1 MRVKV
6 INKRPASVLQK
17 KRVCAYARVSTDSRR
32 QEDSLENQ
40 METYERLITG
50 NPEYEFIGVFADQ
63 GISGYCENRPQFQR
77 MMEKARA
84 GEIDLIIT
92 KSISRFARNTVTVL
106 KFARELKELGVGIFF
121 EEQNINTLSGDG
133 EMMLAVL
140 ASFAQEESRSMSEN
154 NKWSIRKK
162 FERGEVMITTS
173 RFLGYD
179 KNEYG
184 DLIVNRKEAEIV
196 SLTFDLY
203 LMNVGSSRIG
213 ELLDYLGVKTV
224 TGTTWESGTINGL
237 LCNEKYKGDFHLQK
251 YYTPENKR
259 NHTRKEE
266 QLLSYENQV
275 NYYTNYISENP
286 LYEYAGTYA
295 DEGISGTNTK
305 KRDEFNRMIA
315 DCRAG
320 KIDMIITKSISRF
333 ARNTLDCL
341 NYVRELK
348 DLGIGIIFEKENINT
363 LDAKGEVLL
372 TILSSL
378 AQDESRSISEN
389 CTWGIRRRF
398 ETGKHK
404 MSTKRFLGYDT
415 DETGKLVINR
425 TQEPIVVRLYQ
436 EFMDGKT
443 TDYIKRIFERE
454 GVKNWDG
461 GTKWQS
467 TTLMSMLENEKY
479 KGDALLQKS
488 YTVDFLTKKRTQ
500 NKGEIQMFYV
510 EDDHDAIISK
520 RIWECVQLEI
530 KRRKKYLEE
539 HGTNSYSHRPE
550 SNPFASKIICGDCNK
565 VFARK
570 GWRSSTGV
578 DRKVWQCSERYKVK
592 GVMGCANRHVEE
604 ETLIKAYLMAWNA
617 LVENREDFMEQWTE
631 QLQSEN
637 LLEGYRAEKFIEY
650 TDGAEPLTEMDTD
663 FMLKTL
669 DHIKVFEDGT
679 LLVVFLDG
687 TEIECKNEEE

>member
-1 MRVKV
+1 M
-6 INKRPASVLQK
+6 A
-17 KRVCAYARVSTDSRR
+17 AYCRVSTD
-32 QEDSLENQ
+32 Q
-40 METYERLITG
+40 
-50 NPEYEFIGVFADQ
+50 
-63 GISGYCENRPQFQR
+63 
-77 MMEKARA
+77 
-84 GEIDLIIT
+84 
-92 KSISRFARNTVTVL
+92 
-106 KFARELKELGVGIFF
+106 
-121 EEQNINTLSGDG
+121 
-133 EMMLAVL
+133 
-140 ASFAQEESRSMSEN
+140 
-154 NKWSIRKK
+154 
-162 FERGEVMITTS
+162 
-173 RFLGYD
+173 
-179 KNEYG
+179 
-184 DLIVNRKEAEIV
+184 
-196 SLTFDLY
+196 
-203 LMNVGSSRIG
+203 
-213 ELLDYLGVKTV
+213 
-224 TGTTWESGTINGL
+224 
-237 LCNEKYKGDFHLQK
+237 
-251 YYTPENKR
+251 
-259 NHTRKEE
+259 EE

-348 DLGIGIIFEKENINT
+348 ELGIGIIFEKENINT

-378 AQDESRSISEN
+378 AQDESS
-389 CTWGIRRRF
+389 
-398 ETGKHK
+398 
-404 MSTKRFLGYDT
+404 
-415 DETGKLVINR
+415 GKLVINR
-425 TQEPIVVRLYQ
+425 KQELIVVRLYQ
-436 EFMDGKT
+436 EFLDGKT

-454 GVKNWDG
+454 GVQNWNG
-461 GTKWQS
+461 GTKWQA

-500 NKGEIQMFYV
+500 NTGEIQMYYV

-520 RIWECVQLEI
+520 KIWECVQLEI
-530 KRRKKYLEE
+530 KRRARYLEE

-550 SNPFASKIICGDCNK
+550 SNPFASKIICGECNK

-570 GWRSSTGV
+570 GWRSSTGI

-592 GVMGCANRHVEE
+592 GVMGCSNRHVDE

-617 LVENREDFMEQWTE
+617 LVENREAFLERWKEQM
-631 QLQSEN
+631 QSEN

-650 TDGAEPLTEMDTD
+650 TDGAEPLAEMDTD

-687 TEIECKNEEE
+687 TEIECKNEKE

>member
-1 MRVKV
+1 MAVY
-6 INKRPASVLQK
+6 
-17 KRVCAYARVSTDSRR
+17 CRVSTD
-32 QEDSLENQ
+32 Q
-40 METYERLITG
+40 
-50 NPEYEFIGVFADQ
+50 
-63 GISGYCENRPQFQR
+63 
-77 MMEKARA
+77 
-84 GEIDLIIT
+84 
-92 KSISRFARNTVTVL
+92 
-106 KFARELKELGVGIFF
+106 
-121 EEQNINTLSGDG
+121 
-133 EMMLAVL
+133 
-140 ASFAQEESRSMSEN
+140 
-154 NKWSIRKK
+154 
-162 FERGEVMITTS
+162 
-173 RFLGYD
+173 
-179 KNEYG
+179 
-184 DLIVNRKEAEIV
+184 
-196 SLTFDLY
+196 
-203 LMNVGSSRIG
+203 
-213 ELLDYLGVKTV
+213 
-224 TGTTWESGTINGL
+224 
-237 LCNEKYKGDFHLQK
+237 
-251 YYTPENKR
+251 
-259 NHTRKEE
+259 EE

-315 DCRAG
+315 DCRAR

-425 TQEPIVVRLYQ
+425 TQEPIVIRLYQ
-436 EFMDGKT
+436 EFLDGKT

-637 LLEGYRAEKFIEY
+637 LLESYRAEKFIEY
-650 TDGAEPLTEMDTD
+650 TDGAKPLTEMDTD